1 MLLSVLIPV
10 YNSERTI
17 RPLVEG
23 LTYELAD
30 YSFEIVL
37 VNDGSG
43 DASEE
48 ICEKLAH
55 TYEHVQFIS
64 LRKNFGEFQAVMC
77 GLNHARGEFC
87 VIIDD
92 DFQNPPQEIIKLLR
106 EAQRG
111 GYDVVYS
118 QYEEKQH
125 TWFRNG
131 GSWLVNRLTTWL
143 LNKPSDLYLSSFKLL
158 RQEVVR
164 EIIRYRGPYPY
175 LDGLIFQVTWNVGRV
190 VVTHEKRREGR
201 SNYTIKRLISLF
213 LTIFFGYS
221 VQPLRLLTLAGMGL
235 IAFSFLAGLAEAAGS
250 LLQTHLPKTDHLLWL
265 SICFGAGLQLFG
277 MGVLGEYVGR
287 MFMMQSGLPQ
297 YIVKSEHFN
306 YDRKSERIRA
316 NVPSRA

>member
-1 MLLSVLIPV
+1 MLLSVIIPV

-17 RPLVEG
+17 LPLVEC
-23 LTYELAD
+23 LVDELAA
-30 YSFEIVL
+30 YPFEIVL
-37 VNDGSG
+37 VNDGSR
-43 DASEE
+43 DASEA
-48 ICEKLAH
+48 ICESLVQL
-55 TYEHVQFIS
+55 YQPVQFIS

-118 QYEEKQH
+118 QYMKKRH
-125 TWFRNG
+125 AWFRNW

-143 LNKPSDLYLSSFKLL
+143 LKKPSDLYLSSFKLL
-158 RQEVVR
+158 RREVVQ
-164 EIIRYRGPYPY
+164 EIIRYKGPYPY
-175 LDGLIFQVTWNVGRV
+175 LDGLIFQVTRNVGRV
-190 VVTHEKRREGR
+190 VVTHEKRREGG
-201 SNYTIKRLISLF
+201 SNYTVKRLISLF

-221 VQPLRLLTLAGMGL
+221 VQPLRLLTLTGMGL
-235 IAFSFLAGLAEAAGS
+235 MAFSFLAGCAEIIGS
-250 LLQTHLPKTDHLLWL
+250 LLRTHLPETDHLVWL
-265 SICFGAGLQLFG
+265 SICLGAGVQLFG

-306 YDRKSERIRA
+306 HDRKPERVRA
-316 NVPSRA
+316 NVSSRA